1 MNEPAKRLSDQ
12 VLCHA
17 YDDAA
22 VGLCYLDVN
31 LRYVH
36 INKWLAQL
44 NGVPVQKHLG
54 RTVHEVI
61 PDVAAGIEVQL
72 RRVME
77 TNTPIMEGTVEAET
91 PGRPG
96 VRRTFMHNYLPVT
109 ADSGQVIGVSC
120 LVQDIT
126 ARRKA
131 EVQLEARTAE
141 LEQTNRDLQ
150 CALANVRTLKE
161 LRVSDRKLTVR
172 QRDVLQLLAE
182 GRSMKEAAGTLGV
195 TPRTIAFHK
204 YGIMKRLGL
213 ETNADLVKY
222 AIKNGIVATT

>member
-1 MNEPAKRLSDQ
+1 MIKPAKHASAS
-12 VLCHA
+12 VLHHA
-17 YDDAA
+17 YDEAA
-22 VGLCYLDVN
+22 VGLCYFDAD

-61 PDVAAGIEVQL
+61 PDVAAGIEAEL
-72 RRVME
+72 RQVME
-77 TNTPIMEGTVEAET
+77 TNTPIIDGTVEAQT
-91 PGRPG
+91 PGQPG
-96 VRRTFMHNYLPVT
+96 LRRTFMHNYLPVT

-131 EVQLEARTAE
+131 EVGLKARTAE
-141 LEQTNRDLQ
+141 LEQANRDLKR
-150 CALANVRTLKE
+150 ALANIQFLKD
-161 LRVSDRKLTVR
+161 LRDADRKLTVR

-182 GRSMKEAAGTLGV
+182 GRSMKEAAYTLDV

-204 YGIMKRLGL
+204 YGMMKRLGL

-222 AIKNGIVATT
+222 AIKNGIVSTT

>member
-1 MNEPAKRLSDQ
+1 MYTLLTAPAPLMNEPAKHASAP
-12 VLCHA
+12 VLRHA
-17 YDDAA
+17 YDEAA
-22 VGLCYLDVN
+22 VGLCYFDAD

-91 PGRPG
+91 PGQPG

-126 ARRKA
+126 DR
-131 EVQLEARTAE
+131 RTAE
-141 LEQTNRDLQ
+141 VALKQRVADLHQTTLELK
-150 CALANVRTLKE
+150 AAN
-161 LRVSDRKLTVR
+161 RKLV
-172 QRDVLQLLAE
+172 
-182 GRSMKEAAGTLGV
+182 EAA
-195 TPRTIAFHK
+195 RA
-204 YGIMKRLGL
+204 
-213 ETNADLVKY
+213 
-222 AIKNGIVATT
+222 

>member
-1 MNEPAKRLSDQ
+1 MNEPAKHASAP
-12 VLCHA
+12 VLRHA
-17 YDDAA
+17 YDEAA
-22 VGLCYLDVN
+22 VGLCYFDAD

-61 PDVAAGIEVQL
+61 PDVAAGLEVQL

-77 TNTPIMEGTVEAET
+77 TNKPIMEGTVEAET
-91 PGRPG
+91 PGQPG

-131 EVQLEARTAE
+131 EVGLKASMAE
-141 LEQTNRDLQ
+141 LEQANRDLLRAQ
-150 CALANVRTLKE
+150 ENVKTLKAF
-161 LRVSDRKLTVR
+161 RDSSQTLTVR
-172 QRDVLQLLAE
+172 QREVLQLLAE
-182 GRSMKEAAGTLGV
+182 GRSMKEAAAALDV

-222 AIKNGIVATT
+222 AIKHGIVATT

>member
-1 MNEPAKRLSDQ
+1 MNEPAKHASAP
-12 VLCHA
+12 VLRRA
-17 YDDAA
+17 YDEAA
-22 VGLCYLDVN
+22 VGLCYFDAD

-61 PDVAAGIEVQL
+61 PNVAAGIEVQL
-72 RRVME
+72 RRVIE
-77 TNTPIMEGTVEAET
+77 TSTPIMGGTVEAET
-91 PGRPG
+91 PGQPG
-96 VRRTFMHNYLPVT
+96 VRRMFMHNYLPVT

-131 EVQLEARTAE
+131 EVGLKASMAE
-141 LEQTNRDLQ
+141 LEQANRDLQ
-150 CALANVRTLKE
+150 RAQENVKTLKAF
-161 LRVSDRKLTVR
+161 RDSSQKLTVR
-172 QRDVLQLLAE
+172 QREVLQLLAE
-182 GRSMKEAAGTLGV
+182 GLSMKGAAAALDV

-222 AIKNGIVATT
+222 AIKHGIVATT